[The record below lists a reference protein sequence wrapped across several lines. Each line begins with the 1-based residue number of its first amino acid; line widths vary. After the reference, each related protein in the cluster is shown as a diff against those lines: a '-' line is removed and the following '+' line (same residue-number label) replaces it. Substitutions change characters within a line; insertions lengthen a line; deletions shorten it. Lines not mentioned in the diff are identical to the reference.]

1 MVPWRTAQ
9 QLWPSLQAT
18 LHGAFDPVVLV
29 AGVARAG
36 RSVAGSSCE
45 AGRVAACRSVRNAS
59 HVRLHADRLQLSPSD
74 VTAFLAC
81 EHLTTLSLAQAR
93 GELDGPEVEN
103 EQAELIFR
111 KGLEHERAYLEHLR
125 GEGKAVIEIPD
136 PRGDYEGGARSTA
149 DAIRGG
155 DADVIYQGVFAH
167 EDWRGVADFLLRR
180 PDGVY
185 EALDTKLAR
194 SSKPAYIL
202 QLLFYDEQ
210 LARIQ
215 GKADRTIHV
224 LLGSGQQATYDPREF
239 AAYYRRVRSRL
250 ERFVAYPPPT
260 EPYPVDHCGVCG
272 LRAVCDAWWDEVD
285 HLSRVAGV
293 YRTQIQKLQAAG
305 ITTLAQLGRASAE
318 PMPPG
323 INPDTWAKIREQA
336 ELQLHA
342 RDTGEN
348 IYRLL
353 QPQPETGFALLP
365 DASPGDLFFDFEGNP
380 FWDSSGS
387 LEYLWGILDV
397 DGNFTPLHAH
407 DHDTERQA
415 FEQFIDL
422 VHARLREHA
431 NMHVYHY
438 AAYEITALKRLM
450 GRYGTREAELD
461 DLLRRDVFVDLLR
474 VVRNGLRASRPG
486 YGLKEMESFLDF
498 EREAEV
504 KDGGTSIVVFEQ
516 WMQTGEQALLDQIDE
531 YNREDCVATRKLRD
545 WLLELRDEALAT
557 FGPFPPP
564 EPVASK
570 PIPERKQ
577 ERAQLREEL
586 LDAGEEL
593 AAQLLDYHDRERKPV
608 WWAFFD
614 RLEMTPTELVDDA
627 ESIGRLQPTGE
638 SRKEKRSIAHVLT
651 FPAQEHKLKL
661 GQQPTDPETRDRGGE
676 ILELDREA
684 RRIVLKRG
692 PKLAEVPLPEAL
704 IPGDPYRTPEQ
715 EAALERLG
723 RSLLAGDRRY
733 PALESI
739 LRREPFDRPV
749 QTTDLDEMKKLVLGL
764 DGRHLVIQGPP
775 GSGKTWTSGRLIA
788 HLLANGKAIG
798 VASTSHKAIHNLVD
812 AVVEAAGETGVSF
825 DGRKKASSGN
835 PESFYDAPPIRDVT
849 DPDEVLGADLGAG
862 TAWLFA
868 RENQQV
874 DFLFVDEAG
883 QVSLADALAMGTA
896 ARNVVLVGDP
906 QQLDQV
912 IQGAHPS
919 GSGASVLRHLLG
931 DEATVPPDRGLFLER
946 TYRLH
951 PDVCSYISEEFYE
964 GRLEPAEVARQ
975 RTTPLG
981 TGLRYVEVEHEARRQ
996 ESPEEVEAVQRV
1008 VEELRNAG
1016 VTDLVVVSPYNAQV
1030 NALAEAL
1037 PGERVGTV
1045 DKFQGQEADAVVYS
1059 MVSSSGDDV
1068 PRGLEFLLSR
1078 NRLNVAISRA
1088 RCLAYL
1094 VCSPRLLEV
1103 NARTIPQMRLAN
1115 ALCRFVEVAGTASP
1129 EEQAGGSKDIRHR

>member
-1 MVPWRTAQ
+1 MRFYDDG
-9 QLWPSLQAT
+9 L
-18 LHGAFDPVVLV
+18 
-29 AGVARAG
+29 R
-36 RSVAGSSCE
+36 
-45 AGRVAACRSVRNAS
+45 
-59 HVRLHADRLQLSPSD
+59 LSPSD

-81 EHLTTLSLAQAR
+81 EHLTTLSLAHAR
-93 GELDGPEVEN
+93 GELDRPEVEN

-125 GEGKAVIEIPD
+125 AEGKTVLEIPD
-136 PRGDYEGGARSTA
+136 PEGDYDGAAHATA
-149 DAIRGG
+149 EAILAGE
-155 DADVIYQGVFAH
+155 ADVIYQGVLAH
-167 EDWRGVADFLLRR
+167 ENWRGVADFLLRR
-180 PDGVY
+180 PDGIY

-194 SSKPAYIL
+194 TAKPAYIL
-202 QLLFYDEQ
+202 QLLFYSEH

-215 GKADRTIHV
+215 GPADRKIHV
-224 LLGSGQQATYDPREF
+224 LLGSGEQATYDPREF

-250 ERFVAYPPPT
+250 EQFVADPPPT
-260 EPYPVDHCGVCG
+260 EPYPVNHCAVCDF
-272 LRAVCDAWWDEVD
+272 RAVCDAWWDDVD

-293 YRTQIQKLQAAG
+293 YRTQIEKLAEAG
-305 ITTLAQLGRASAE
+305 ITTLAQLGRAPAD
-318 PMPPG
+318 PVPPG
-323 INPDTWAKIREQA
+323 INPDSWAKNREQA

-342 RDTGEN
+342 RESGEN
-348 IYRLL
+348 IYRL
-353 QPQPETGFALLP
+353 QRPQPEAGFALLP
-365 DASPGDLFFDFEGNP
+365 DPSPGDLFFDFEGNP
-380 FWDSSGS
+380 FWDASGS

-415 FEQFIDL
+415 FERFIDL
-422 VHARLREHA
+422 VHARLREYPDL
-431 NMHVYHY
+431 HVYHY
-438 AAYEITALKRLM
+438 AAYEITALRRLM

-461 DLLRRDVFVDLLR
+461 DLLRREVFVDLLR

-498 EREAEV
+498 ERRAEV

-516 WMQTGEQALLDQIDE
+516 WMQTRDPALLAQIDE
-531 YNREDCVATRKLRD
+531 YNREDCIATRKLRD
-545 WLLELRDEALAT
+545 WLLERRDEALAT
-557 FGPFPPP
+557 FGPFPLP
-564 EPVASK
+564 EPVEPK
-570 PIPERKQ
+570 PIPELKQ
-577 ERAQLREEL
+577 GRAELREQL

-614 RLEMTPTELVDDA
+614 RLELTPEELVEDA
-627 ESIGRLQPTGE
+627 ESIGKLQPAGVGW
-638 SRKEKRSIAHVLT
+638 KEKRSLAHVLT
-651 FPAQEHKLKL
+651 FPAQEHKLAQ
-661 GQQPTDPETRDRGGE
+661 GQGVTDPATREGAGE

-684 RRIVLKRG
+684 RRLVLKRG
-692 PKLAEVPLPEAL
+692 PKLADVPLPEAL
-704 IPGDPYRTPEQ
+704 IPGNPYLTPEQ
-715 EAALERLG
+715 ESALERL
-723 RSLLAGDRRY
+723 
-733 PALESI
+733 
-739 LRREPFDRPV
+739 V
-749 QTTDLDEMKKLVLGL
+749 QTSELDEMKELVLGL

-788 HLLANGKAIG
+788 HLLANGKTVG

-812 AVVEAAGETGVSF
+812 AVVEAAGELKLSF

-835 PESFYDAPPIRDVT
+835 PESYYDAPPIADVEE
-849 DPDEVLGADLGAG
+849 PDEVLGADLAAG
-862 TAWLFA
+862 TAWLFS

-874 DFLFVDEAG
+874 DYLFVDEAG

-912 IQGAHPS
+912 IQGTHPS

-931 DEATVPPDRGLFLER
+931 EEATVPPDRGLFLER

-951 PDVCSYISEEFYE
+951 PDVCGYISEESYE
-964 GRLEPAEVARQ
+964 SRLEPAAVARQ

-981 TGLRYVEVEHEARRQ
+981 TGLRYVAVEHDARRQ

-1008 VEELRNAG
+1008 VAELHEAG

-1037 PGERVGTV
+1037 PGVRVGTV

-1059 MVSSSGDDV
+1059 MVSSSGEDV

-1094 VCSPRLLEV
+1094 VSSPRLLEV

-1115 ALCRFVEVAGTASP
+1115 ALCRFVELSRT
-1129 EEQAGGSKDIRHR
+1129 